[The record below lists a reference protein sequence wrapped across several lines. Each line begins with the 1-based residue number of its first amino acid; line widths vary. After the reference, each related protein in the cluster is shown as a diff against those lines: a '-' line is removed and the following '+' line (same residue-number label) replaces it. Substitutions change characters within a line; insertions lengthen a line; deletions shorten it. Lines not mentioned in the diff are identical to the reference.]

1 MHNGCICCTLRGDL
15 LKTVKQLALDDANY
29 DYLVIESTGISEPL
43 PVAQTFV
50 LNANEEEDED
60 GDEGGEDKG
69 TNNEE
74 EQFEPLSNY
83 ARMDTLVTVI
93 DAFNF
98 TSILGTIEQES
109 DRTKY
114 FGSDD
119 VEGTEGGEES
129 IVQLLIDQIEF
140 CNVILLNKIDLLTDK
155 SSIDPIKAVIQKL
168 NPKATIII
176 PDKPYF
182 NDFNVMDTIIN
193 TNLFNMEEAQEG
205 AGWIAELEKSHHT
218 PETEEYGVNSFV
230 FRNDERPFHPERLS
244 LILKNFGTGLVKK
257 IKGESSNKNDDDDDK
272 EIFSNVIRCKGE
284 LWLSNVDACPI
295 DVHSVGRQLVLEPA
309 GRPWMG
315 KVVETHPNGDPE
327 GANANPEDCEV
338 WDTFELTSQTIADM
352 KVEKKWNTRF
362 GDRRT
367 ELVFIGIK
375 LNEKVMRGELNNA
388 LLTDKE
394 LNVSESEKKKVWAD
408 SLKDSFFGGMSL
420 WDLEDIMGVEE
431 DGEDENGMCNIQ
443 EE

>member
-15 LKTVKQLALDDANY
+15 LKTVKQLALYDANY

-50 LNANEEEDED
+50 LDANEDEEEDGEEDDKD
-60 GDEGGEDKG
+60 GDEG
-69 TNNEE
+69 
-74 EQFEPLSNY
+74 QPFEPLSNY

-93 DAFNF
+93 DAYNF
-98 TSILGTIEQES
+98 TSILGEIEQES

-155 SSIDPIKAVIQKL
+155 SCIDPIKAVIQKL

-182 NDFNVMDTIIN
+182 NNFNVMDTIIN
-193 TNLFNMEEAQEG
+193 TNLFNMEEAQES
-205 AGWIAELEKSHHT
+205 AGWIAELQKSYHT

-230 FRNDERPFHPERLS
+230 FRNDERPFYPERLAE
-244 LILKNFGTGLVKK
+244 IMKNFGTSLVKN
-257 IKGESSNKNDDDDDK
+257 ISGEGGETTKD
-272 EIFSNVIRCKGE
+272 EIFSSVIRCKGE

-309 GRPWMG
+309 GRPWLG

-327 GANANPEDCEV
+327 GANPNPEDCEV
-338 WDTFELTSQTIADM
+338 WETFELTSQTIADM
-352 KVEKKWNTRF
+352 KEEKKWNTRF
-362 GDRRT
+362 GDRRS

-375 LNEKVMRGELNNA
+375 LNEKIMRKELNNA
-388 LLTDKE
+388 LLTDEE
-394 LNVSESEKKKVWAD
+394 LNVAESEKKKVWAD
-408 SLKDSFFGGMSL
+408 SLEDSFFDGLSL
-420 WDLEDIMGVEE
+420 WALEDIMGVEE
-431 DGEDENGMCNIQ
+431 DAGGENEMCNLQ

>member
-15 LKTVKQLALDDANY
+15 LKTAKQLALDDANY

-50 LNANEEEDED
+50 LDANGEEED
-60 GDEGGEDKG
+60 GDED
-69 TNNEE
+69 TNNNKEE
-74 EQFEPLSNY
+74 EQQQPFEPLSNY

-93 DAFNF
+93 DAYNF
-98 TSILGTIEQES
+98 ISILGTIEQES
-109 DRTKY
+109 DRNKY

-155 SSIDPIKAVIQKL
+155 SSIDPIKAIIKKL
-168 NPKATIII
+168 NPKAAIII

-182 NDFNVMDTIIN
+182 NSFNVMDTIIN
-193 TNLFNMEEAQEG
+193 TNLFNMEEAQES

-230 FRNDERPFHPERLS
+230 FRNDERPFHPERLTK
-244 LILKNFGTGLVKK
+244 IMKNFGTSLVKNIQGK
-257 IKGESSNKNDDDDDK
+257 ISNTDDNNDK
-272 EIFSNVIRCKGE
+272 EIFSSVIRCKGE
-284 LWLSNVDACPI
+284 LWLSNVDACPV

-315 KVVETHPNGDPE
+315 KVVETHPNGDIE
-327 GANANPEDCEV
+327 GENPNADDCEV
-338 WDTFELTSQTIADM
+338 WESFELTSQTIAGM
-352 KVEKKWNTRF
+352 KLEKKWNTRF
-362 GDRRT
+362 GDRRS

-375 LNEKVMRGELNNA
+375 LNEKIMRSELNNA
-388 LLTDKE
+388 LLTDEE
-394 LNVSESEKKKVWAD
+394 LNVPESEKKKVWAD
-408 SLKDSFFGGMSL
+408 SLEDSFFDGVSL
-420 WDLEDIMGVEE
+420 WALEDIMGVEE
-431 DGEDENGMCNIQ
+431 DGEDENEMCNIQ

>member
-1 MHNGCICCTLRGDL
+1 
-15 LKTVKQLALDDANY
+15 
-29 DYLVIESTGISEPL
+29 
-43 PVAQTFV
+43 
-50 LNANEEEDED
+50 
-60 GDEGGEDKG
+60 
-69 TNNEE
+69 
-74 EQFEPLSNY
+74 
-83 ARMDTLVTVI
+83 MDTLVTVI

-295 DVHSVGRQLVLEPA
+295 DV
-309 GRPWMG
+309 
-315 KVVETHPNGDPE
+315 
-327 GANANPEDCEV
+327 
-338 WDTFELTSQTIADM
+338 I
-352 KVEKKWNTRF
+352 
-362 GDRRT
+362 
-367 ELVFIGIK
+367 I
-375 LNEKVMRGELNNA
+375 
-388 LLTDKE
+388 
-394 LNVSESEKKKVWAD
+394 VS
-408 SLKDSFFGGMSL
+408 
-420 WDLEDIMGVEE
+420 
-431 DGEDENGMCNIQ
+431 DGNLF
-443 EE
+443 